1 MLGPGGVTV
10 VPGSAL
16 RLGEDDEGAGGGT
29 LELDALALALV
40 LVLGD
45 VDDEGGKLGSGSMA
59 PSPGKTRTGPG
70 RALAA
75 RFSLDGREGAGT
87 ATGGGEAGC
96 NVLVTVVNTV
106 DVSATITV
114 VLMVGAASSWR
125 RRTSARGSHGA
136 GMAWAKSGKRRG
148 RPVISR

>member
-1 MLGPGGVTV
+1 M
-10 VPGSAL
+10 
-16 RLGEDDEGAGGGT
+16 GEDDGGAGGGT

-45 VDDEGGKLGSGSMA
+45 VVVDGGKLGSGSMA

-125 RRTSARGSHGA
+125 RRASARGSHGA